1 MDHDL
6 LLVLGLAMLLLSIPS
21 LIAALIDDRLPLVAG
36 AGLLFGV
43 TLAAW
48 GLLGRAAPLNPST
61 LPHLFFEVLGRY
73 LP

>member
-6 LLVLGLAMLLLSIPS
+6 LLILGLGLCCLSIPS
-21 LIAALIDDRLPLVAG
+21 LLSALIDDRLPLVAG
-36 AGLLFGV
+36 FGLVVGGA
-43 TLAAW
+43 LALW
-48 GLLGRAAPLNPST
+48 GLLGGSMDLHPAN